1 MTLIRGLGSYA
12 PCPVCL
18 VPGDKLADLS
28 ETFELRTKDKMEEIY
43 NKAQELN
50 AEGKE
55 ELLKKFGLRDIEVYK
70 FQLAKQIRL

>member
-1 MTLIRGLGSYA
+1 MTLIWGLGSYA

-28 ETFELRTKDKMEEIY
+28 ETFELRTKEKMEEIY
-43 NKAQELN
+43 KRAQELN

-55 ELLKKFGLRDIEVYK
+55 ELLKKHGLRDVEVCK
-70 FQLAKQIRL
+70 SRFTKQIML